1 MECLL
6 LQTHC
11 HIANMRMQQM
21 AALVLNADVLI
32 CDSSGDQG
40 ADSATMM
47 LDKLQQHPQEELSQI
62 PEPATSQQSTYVYPL
77 VLIVGCVLACA
88 WRRSTLSKL
97 LSNRR
102 RVNVARSRYE
112 V

>member
-1 MECLL
+1 MSQCSRVQLL
-6 LQTHC
+6 LWLLMFLHVPA
-11 HIANMRMQQM
+11 I
-21 AALVLNADVLI
+21 
-32 CDSSGDQG
+32 GDEG

-47 LDKLQQHPQEELSQI
+47 LDKLQQHPQEDLSQI
-62 PEPATSQQSTYVYPL
+62 TEPATNQRSTYVYPL
-77 VLIVGCVLACA
+77 VLIVGCLLACA

-102 RVNVARSRYE
+102 RVNVSRSRYE